1 MAKIWESGDSRA
13 ITDDP
18 PGRVD
23 KWEIR
28 DVVDESEAWALLRSR
43 AFLAVFHP
51 LGKSLRLKG
60 TDLAP
65 VDGFRGHWTGTVTY
79 AASEPDQ
86 NEAVVNFDVA
96 SETQHISQSLATVG
110 QFVADG
116 GTAANYKGAIGVEG
130 DEVKGCDIVAPRLSF
145 GWTVYK
151 PKEVVTVAYVKS
163 LASMVG
169 RTNANAFL
177 SFAAGE
183 LLFVGA
189 SGSRRAKQD
198 DWELTFKFDA
208 SPNISDITIGDIT
221 GISKLGFDYLWVAY
235 EADEDDDAKIVKP
248 QPRQVN
254 VERVYRS
261 ADFSPLSI
269 NA

>member
-1 MAKIWESGDSRA
+1 MAKIWESGESLA

-28 DVVDESEAWALLRSR
+28 DVLDEAEAWALLRSQ

-51 LGKSLRLKG
+51 SGKSLRLKG
-60 TDLAP
+60 TDLEP
-65 VDGFRGHWTGTVTY
+65 LGKGHWRGTVNY
-79 AASEPDQ
+79 AASEPEE

-96 SETQHISQSLATVG
+96 SETQHISQSLQTVG
-110 QFVADG
+110 QFVTDT
-116 GTAANYKGAIGVEG
+116 GTAADYKGAIGVEG

-151 PKEVVTVAYVKS
+151 PKEIITVAYVKS

-169 RTNANAFL
+169 RTNASAFL

-208 SPNISDITIGDIT
+208 SPNVTDITIGDIT

-235 EADEDDDAKIVKP
+235 EPAEDTDAKIVKP